1 MNKSNRIFADK
12 AFELVKELDRSSQI
26 IPPFDA
32 DGVRTVLEEINAIF
46 EENCTQA
53 VNYSTSGS
61 RTLWPLLNFRHA
73 ALQRNK
79 RCLLTYLHQRLLR
92 IKALRWEFGPI
103 IPSDI
108 KSQLCDPEVSYFNSY
123 AKSLASY
130 MRSIG
135 DGQGLDLTVDLQPP
149 KSLYIEVRCVE
160 DFGKFEL
167 DDGEVVHLK
176 KNSQHYLP
184 RSQVEPLIRQG
195 ILQHAI

>member
-1 MNKSNRIFADK
+1 MSRSNRIFADK
-12 AFELVKELDRSSQI
+12 AFELVKELERSSQT
-26 IPPFDA
+26 IPPFDD
-32 DGVRTVLEEINAIF
+32 DGVRTVLDEIKAIF

-53 VNYSTSGS
+53 VNYSTSGD

-92 IKALRWEFGPI
+92 IRALRWEFGPI

-108 KSQLCDPEVSYFNSY
+108 KSQLCEPEVAYFNSY

-135 DGQGLDLTVDLQPP
+135 DGQGLDLTVDLRPP
-149 KSLYIEVRCVE
+149 KSLYIEVRCLK

-167 DDGEVVHLK
+167 DDGEIVHLK